1 MPQSIIWPNRTAAV
15 NIKEKLREREE
26 TDNWPNSKG
35 ASVRLAYRKAEKVT
49 AIQSPVWL
57 SPSRLDGL
65 TPQDL
70 MNYHLLSGS

>member
-35 ASVRLAYRKAEKVT
+35 QPSNEVQHIISLEAV
-49 AIQSPVWL
+49 IGDPV
-57 SPSRLDGL
+57 SDGYFSIL
-65 TPQDL
+65 YNL
-70 MNYHLLSGS
+70 NKGNVGR

>member
-35 ASVRLAYRKAEKVT
+35 ASVRLEPAK
-49 AIQSPVWL
+49 
-57 SPSRLDGL
+57 RLRRYD
-65 TPQDL
+65 T
-70 MNYHLLSGS
+70 